1 MDFNC
6 VHSTYQELY
15 GVKEGRVRGIT
26 ITKDLLKKSY
36 GSYDFYISID
46 LKTTNELNFITLGV
60 G

>member
-1 MDFNC
+1 M
-6 VHSTYQELY
+6 HSTYQELY